1 MGWIILLILPFSFK
15 DSSLAHD
22 FFKWVH
28 ELDGELPQHSCA
40 LLASPEVP
48 DAEVKAIVAAARLV
62 FKNLDLIR
70 PRPFEDK
77 GWPEACN
84 HLFQVAVKYAKQRKQ
99 PFFWCEV
106 DAIPL
111 KAGWLDAFAEEYAHS
126 RKPFLGYLHDV
137 PIDHING
144 VAIYPHDV
152 EKYNPECLKPHRNAH
167 GPLSWDVIEPQ
178 LTIRHTHVT
187 QLIHHQYW
195 QGDIVGSTAPTFKS
209 VASLK
214 MLRPRA
220 VLFHR
225 NKDGSL
231 IKWLRE
237 AKKRQSKSVSFL
249 DKLKSIGKPIK
260 PNVKVFYHSGDL
272 GDIIYSLPTILG
284 LGGGHLRVGPM
295 DKEYRLPT
303 RERITEGKLDFLHDL
318 IVSQPYIEGCD
329 FGSLPK
335 DVHFNLNQWRLG
347 GKWPIVGRSLSSHQR
362 IANGLDVGDERLPW
376 LTVEKAKHC
385 SWPIV
390 IARSARYLNPQFP
403 WGKLIKRHGGEC
415 VFVGLPDE
423 HAAFCKSF
431 GRVPRIDVGTALEL
445 ASIIASAK
453 LFIGNQSLPYAIAE
467 GLKVN
472 SIQETFPKQADC
484 IFQRD
489 NARFGSVIDF
499 GFVNECLSSSNEP
512 AKATLPAC
520 IFYSAADHEKVM
532 RLAAYCEKL
541 DGTKLNVFT
550 HPDANKHKQPKA
562 GNFAFRVVLEK
573 MRGRP
578 FIWLENDSIPLKAG
592 WAQALTDEYQKG
604 KKEFMLSSDQNP
616 PGDMIGGIGVYG
628 RNAASIIPNAIV
640 PPNTKWGAWDGWLI
654 DNAPEMLH
662 RTPLIQHSYAIYD
675 AGGALLEFH
684 RFPRDAGILRPT
696 ALIFH
701 ADKHQDL
708 LSHAISNAVL

>member
-1 MGWIILLILPFSFK
+1 MLLICPFSFK
-15 DSSLAHD
+15 DSSLALD
-22 FFKWVH
+22 FFKWIR
-28 ELDGELPQHSCA
+28 EIDGTLPQHSCA

-48 DAEVKAIVAAARLV
+48 DDQVKNIVAAAQLV

-70 PRPFEDK
+70 PRPFDDK

-84 HLFQVAVKYAKQRKQ
+84 HLFRIAVRYAKQRNQ

-111 KAGWLDAFAEEYAHS
+111 KGGWLDAFAEEYANS

-144 VAIYPHDV
+144 VAVYPPDV
-152 EKYNPECLKPHRNAH
+152 EKYNPECLKPLRNRH
-167 GPLSWDVIEPQ
+167 GAMSWDTIEPQ

-195 QGDIVGSTAPTFKS
+195 KGDLVGTSAPTFKS

-237 AKKRQSKSVSFL
+237 AKNRQKKSTSFL
-249 DKLKSIGKPIK
+249 DKLKSIGRPLRSAS
-260 PNVKVFYHSGDL
+260 KVFYHSGDM
-272 GDIIYSLPTILG
+272 GDIVYSLPTILG
-284 LGGGHLRVGPM
+284 LGGGRLRVGPM
-295 DKEYRLPT
+295 DKEYKLPT
-303 RERITEGKLDFLHDL
+303 RERITPEKLAFLYDL
-318 IVSQPYIEGCD
+318 IVSQPYIESCE
-329 FGSLPK
+329 FGDLPK
-335 DVHFNLNQWRLG
+335 DVDFNLNQWRLG
-347 GKWPIVGRSLSSHQR
+347 GKWPIPGRSLSAHQR

-376 LTVEKAKHC
+376 LTVEKSKHC
-385 SWPIV
+385 HWPIV

-403 WGKLIKRHGGEC
+403 WGKLVKEYGDRSI
-415 VFVGLPDE
+415 FVGVPDE
-423 HAAFCKSF
+423 HAAFCKQF
-431 GRVPRIDVGTALEL
+431 GRVPRLDVGTALEL
-445 ASIIASAK
+445 ASVIASAK
-453 LFIGNQSLPYAIAE
+453 VFVGNQSLPYAIAE
-467 GLKVN
+467 GLKQN
-472 SIQETFPKQADC
+472 TIQETFAKQADC
-484 IFQRD
+484 VFSRE
-489 NARFGSVIDF
+489 NARFGSAIDLSF
-499 GFVNECLSSSNEP
+499 IEKCLSADGQP
-512 AKATLPAC
+512 AKTTLPVC

-532 RLAAYCEKL
+532 RLAEYCEKL

-578 FIWLENDSIPLKAG
+578 FIWLENDSIPLKRN
-592 WAQALTDEYQKG
+592 WASDLTETYYDSKR
-604 KKEFMLSSDQNP
+604 EFMLSSDQNP
-616 PGDMIGGIGVYG
+616 PGDMVGGIGVYG
-628 RNAASIIPNAIV
+628 RNAASIIPNALV
-640 PPNTKWGAWDGWLI
+640 PPDTKWAAWDGWLI
-654 DNAPEMLH
+654 DHVPEMIH

-675 AGGALLEFH
+675 ANGGLREFH

-708 LSHAISNAVL
+708 ITTNEFNK